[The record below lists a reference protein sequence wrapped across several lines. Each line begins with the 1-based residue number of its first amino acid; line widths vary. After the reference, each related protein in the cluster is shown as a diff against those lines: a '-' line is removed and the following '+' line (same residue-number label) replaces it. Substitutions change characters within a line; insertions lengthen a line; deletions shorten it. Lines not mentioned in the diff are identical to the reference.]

1 MTIVDAAE
9 PSQSGPP
16 VVIPVAADGVQRAT
30 ITLDS
35 YSYTPN
41 HLIVEAGK
49 PVELTLTSVTTI
61 DPAQFY
67 HQRPGGKPIR
77 RTGCECRQDG
87 HHEIYTDSAWHISH
101 LLRQTSLAVAQPSRQ
116 RDGREAGSAIGV
128 ATSIETSKQ
137 ELLRDLLKQVSRLF
151 YTTLVVVPADVRDQ
165 VSLGYLFA
173 RAADTI
179 ADTELID
186 RPRRLDLLGQLKAQ
200 FVSDQIAWAQVREIQ
215 QAVGPIQQNSAER
228 ILLERLEDCF
238 RLFQTFS
245 PDDRRRVQRLMTT
258 LTQGMEMDLA
268 VFPGTS
274 AEDLT
279 VLKTLDDLDRY
290 TYYVA
295 GCVGEF
301 WTDLMCAHRKAL
313 ASWKVREMSEVG
325 VRFGKGLQLTNIV
338 KDIAHDLQK
347 GRCYV
352 PAPMLAEA
360 GLTAR
365 DLLDQRNRPRFQP
378 VLSKL
383 VRMAVEHLDQGWLYT
398 MAIPRFETRLRLSC
412 MWPILSAGESL
423 KLVMNSPDLLNP
435 AVKVKIPRSKV
446 YQIMALTTFTGACG
460 YVGTAYWGRLRKQI
474 I

>member
-1 MTIVDAAE
+1 MA
-9 PSQSGPP
+9 
-16 VVIPVAADGVQRAT
+16 
-30 ITLDS
+30 
-35 YSYTPN
+35 
-41 HLIVEAGK
+41 
-49 PVELTLTSVTTI
+49 TSV
-61 DPAQFY
+61 
-67 HQRPGGKPIR
+67 
-77 RTGCECRQDG
+77 
-87 HHEIYTDSAWHISH
+87 
-101 LLRQTSLAVAQPSRQ
+101 
-116 RDGREAGSAIGV
+116 
-128 ATSIETSKQ
+128 ETFKQ

-165 VSLGYLFA
+165 VSLAYLFA

-200 FVSDQIAWAQVREIQ
+200 FVNDQLIWTQIREIQ
-215 QAVGPIQQNSAER
+215 HAVAPIQQDSAER

-238 RLFQTFS
+238 KLFQTFS
-245 PDDRRRVQRLMTT
+245 PDDRRRIQRLMST
-258 LTQGMEMDLA
+258 LTQGMEMDLV
-268 VFPGTS
+268 VFHGTT

-301 WTDLMCAHRKAL
+301 WTDLMCAHRTAL

-338 KDIAHDLQK
+338 KDIAHDLQR

-360 GLTAR
+360 GLTGR
-365 DLLDQRNRPRFQP
+365 DLLDQRNRARFQP

-383 VRMAVEHLDQGWLYT
+383 VRMAVEHLDQGWLYA
-398 MAIPRFETRLRLSC
+398 MAVPRYETRLRLSC

-435 AVKVKIPRSKV
+435 AVKVKIPRSQV
-446 YQIMALTTFTGACG
+446 YQIIALTTGTFACG
-460 YVGTAYWGRLRKQI
+460 YVGTACWGRLRKQI
-474 I
+474 V

>member
-1 MTIVDAAE
+1 
-9 PSQSGPP
+9 
-16 VVIPVAADGVQRAT
+16 
-30 ITLDS
+30 
-35 YSYTPN
+35 
-41 HLIVEAGK
+41 
-49 PVELTLTSVTTI
+49 
-61 DPAQFY
+61 
-67 HQRPGGKPIR
+67 
-77 RTGCECRQDG
+77 
-87 HHEIYTDSAWHISH
+87 
-101 LLRQTSLAVAQPSRQ
+101 
-116 RDGREAGSAIGV
+116 V
-128 ATSIETSKQ
+128 ATNIETSKQ
-137 ELLRDLLKQVSRLF
+137 ALLRDLLKQVSRLF
-151 YTTLVVVPADVRDQ
+151 YTTLVVVPADVR
-165 VSLGYLFA
+165 
-173 RAADTI
+173 
-179 ADTELID
+179 DTELID

-200 FVSDQIAWAQVREIQ
+200 FVSDQIAWTQVREIQ

-238 RLFQTFS
+238 KLFQTFS

-258 LTQGMEMDLA
+258 LTQGMEMDLT

-301 WTDLMCAHRKAL
+301 WTDLMCAHRTSL
-313 ASWKVREMSEVG
+313 ASWNVREMSEVG

-352 PAPMLAEA
+352 PTPMLTEA

-365 DLLDQRNRPRFQP
+365 DLLDQKNRARFQP

-383 VRMAVEHLDQGWLYT
+383 VRMAVDHLDQGWLYT
-398 MAIPRFETRLRLSC
+398 MSIPRSETRLRLSC

-446 YQIMALTTFTGACG
+446 YQIMALTTGTFACSH
-460 YVGTAYWGRLRKQI
+460 VGTAYWGRLRKQI